1 MEKSNIL
8 ELSLSKNGMVN
19 LKINGPMSEILSGLL
34 NVIVKI
40 INDGAGVSRDLWAA
54 TFLYTYIDEF
64 ADIDFDALK

>member
-40 INDGAGVSRDLWAA
+40 INDDSGVSRDLWAA

-64 ADIDFDALK
+64 ADIDFDKLK

>member
-40 INDGAGVSRDLWAA
+40 INDDAGVSRDLWAA